1 MKNATA
7 WTNGQQK
14 EVSGKY
20 VVINYISKMQHH
32 QIEKFFSRSAK
43 QEFTAKL
50 IILSHGLISAKMKV
64 KKLKVL

>member
-1 MKNATA
+1 M
-7 WTNGQQK
+7 
-14 EVSGKY
+14 
-20 VVINYISKMQHH
+20 
-32 QIEKFFSRSAK
+32 IEKFFSRSAK